1 MMCEI
6 LTVKSDDAIE
16 IEWIMKYATLLE
28 EYGFAGFGW
37 GIAWKSDS
45 GEIQRYRAVD
55 GIRKDTLAPQTL
67 KGIKA
72 KEYLVHL
79 RKPSLMKSIS
89 FNNAQPYLNEDKTL
103 AFAHNGYFSNHLEFR
118 NRWANALEGTSDS
131 EIGYHFFLHKQ
142 NEGMDSKASL
152 SLTHQSLEG
161 KANLV
166 VFRKNEETLLYAGN
180 EDNSMY
186 VFNLEGVQC
195 ASTSL
200 HSHDDYVFQAIFP
213 TATDIQSIPLYSCYE
228 LSGSKGEAISNC

>member
-6 LTVKSDDAIE
+6 LTVTSDDAIE
-16 IEWIMKYATLLE
+16 IEWMMKYATLLE

-72 KEYLVHL
+72 KEYLIHL

-131 EIGYHFFLHKQ
+131 EIGYHFFLNKQ
-142 NEGMDSKASL
+142 NEGMRL
-152 SLTHQSLEG
+152 
-161 KANLV
+161 
-166 VFRKNEETLLYAGN
+166 KN
-180 EDNSMY
+180 
-186 VFNLEGVQC
+186 
-195 ASTSL
+195 
-200 HSHDDYVFQAIFP
+200 I
-213 TATDIQSIPLYSCYE
+213 SIINPSE
-228 LSGSKGEAISNC
+228 FGR